1 MSNEPI
7 HVLSVL
13 DLSDELLARLRAV
26 SPRLVVRQQSLSQNQ
41 LFKRPGAEQFAEV
54 LTPEVEI
61 LYTFMAPFDLSVTP
75 KLRWVQGISAGVDN
89 FYDTPLW
96 RSEIALTNASGVHSV
111 QIAEYVLGML
121 LSYAHH
127 FPTISRLQAE
137 ASWPSMRE
145 KRVFATREL
154 RGKTL
159 GILGY
164 GAIGREVARLAS
176 AFGMR
181 VLATKRAGQS
191 ATFDGWTL
199 PGTGDAD
206 GSIPARFYDLVELH
220 TLLPECDMLVLALP
234 LSQQTRHIIGQAELA
249 LMRPHAFLANIGR
262 GPLIDHDALVEAL
275 RARSIGG
282 VALDVT
288 EPEPLPADSPLW
300 QLENAR
306 ITPHISGLSVY
317 YDERVIELFCENL
330 RRYLNGEP
338 LLNLVQRERGY

>member
-61 LYTFMAPFDLSVTP
+61 LYTFMAPFDLSLTP

-145 KRVFATREL
+145 KLLTQIEDRKNVDWFVIHVCCSSLHCSFYLLLTLYHMPSTASEWRNKGYRNSPTRKATH
-154 RGKTL
+154 
-159 GILGY
+159 Y
-164 GAIGREVARLAS
+164 GSKA
-176 AFGMR
+176 
-181 VLATKRAGQS
+181 
-191 ATFDGWTL
+191 
-199 PGTGDAD
+199 
-206 GSIPARFYDLVELH
+206 
-220 TLLPECDMLVLALP
+220 
-234 LSQQTRHIIGQAELA
+234 
-249 LMRPHAFLANIGR
+249 
-262 GPLIDHDALVEAL
+262 
-275 RARSIGG
+275 
-282 VALDVT
+282 
-288 EPEPLPADSPLW
+288 
-300 QLENAR
+300 
-306 ITPHISGLSVY
+306 
-317 YDERVIELFCENL
+317 
-330 RRYLNGEP
+330 
-338 LLNLVQRERGY
+338 